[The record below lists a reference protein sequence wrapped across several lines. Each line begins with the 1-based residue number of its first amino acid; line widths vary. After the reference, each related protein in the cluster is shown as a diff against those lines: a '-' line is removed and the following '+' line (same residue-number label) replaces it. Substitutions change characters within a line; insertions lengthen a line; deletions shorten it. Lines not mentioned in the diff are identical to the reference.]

1 MKKAKLSGQ
10 SREML
15 GRFKEEARQR
25 ILKQEFVQFR
35 VDAPMMDLLLK
46 VGDRKRQPV
55 GVMVR
60 EWVTDRLGREARTLP
75 LPKVKLPDG
84 RVLNEKSA
92 LSDIEKAVLDY
103 QSGRIKL
110 SQKSYR
116 TLMDWLLD
124 KHLAAK
130 YAC

>member
-1 MKKAKLSGQ
+1 MKKAKLSGK

-46 VGDRKRQPV
+46 VGDHKRQPV

-60 EWVTDRLGREARTLP
+60 EWVAEKLGKEAHMLP
-75 LPKVKLPDG
+75 LPGVKLADG
-84 RVLNEKSA
+84 QVLNEKSA
-92 LSDIEKAVLDY
+92 LSDIEKAVLDH

-110 SQKSYR
+110 SHKSYR

-124 KHLAAK
+124 RHLAAK